1 MQEII
6 NSNMG
11 EYCIYLRKSRKDLD
25 AEAMGSGETLARH
38 ESIMLDLAKKMNLI
52 IGKIYKEIV
61 SGDSISARP
70 VMQELLEDVENELWA
85 GVLVVEV
92 ERLARRKYFRSTEL
106 YLILSNILI
115 PK

>member
-6 NSNMG
+6 NSNMT

-61 SGDSISARP
+61 S
-70 VMQELLEDVENELWA
+70 
-85 GVLVVEV
+85 
-92 ERLARRKYFRSTEL
+92 RR
-106 YLILSNILI
+106 
-115 PK
+115 